1 MMMLR
6 KSRCLHRKQ
15 RQERGQRKNRQSGLP
30 A

>member
-6 KSRCLHRKQ
+6 KSRRLHRKQ
-15 RQERGQRKNRQSGLP
+15 RKEHGQRKSKQSGLP